1 MDIFFIDQTIRE
13 GMQYQGLMFNY
24 DERKKI
30 LDYQNKLGVDVTQAG
45 YPPAHPSESEM
56 VARLSKYA
64 QKNDFQLR
72 IAGHCRARL
81 EDAKWVLSTG
91 IKDFHLHSGVNKAML
106 NKLTLDQVYED
117 LNKTVR
123 AIRDETNESYIKVSL
138 LDIGRTELDLLKKC
152 ATYLAMNLNVDILA
166 LPDTSGIMSPNSFA
180 EKIKIIA
187 AIIDETKT
195 RIAVHCHNDLCMSS
209 ANTLLGIQAGASV
222 VEATAL
228 GIGERNGIA
237 DIFIVGK
244 FLKELGYLFNLDVD
258 KVDLFREYYEYVN
271 DLVYKKIGYNLL
283 NRNTPFFGDALEVHV
298 AGTHAIGHYGVANKE
313 RFRLN
318 VLCGKNLVRKAL
330 KEFGIDFNEGDLQK
344 IVDDVKTKSVKF
356 NRSLDID
363 EMKEIVENV

>member
-1 MDIFFIDQTIRE
+1 MNVLFIDQTIRE
-13 GMQYQGLMFNY
+13 GMQYQGMMFNF